1 MVRMEFR
8 AGSTALIETKTAAQG
23 FQLQRTNMTNTKEIT
38 MNRKLRR
45 LRRAQSILTKRCYRT
60 LERGVTLIEILIVLA
75 IVGMIAGGVAV
86 YAVPKFKESQIKS
99 AKISAQDLQS
109 IADGWRAD
117 NGNDCP
123 TPQRLKTEKQMS
135 AGSSLNDP
143 WGAPWKI
150 ACDGESTT
158 VISSGPDKKEGTP
171 DDIHFPP
178 DEQPTN

>member
-1 MVRMEFR
+1 MEFR

-23 FQLQRTNMTNTKEIT
+23 FQLQRTRQRKNMNTKEKP
-38 MNRKLRR
+38 MNRKMRR
-45 LRRAQSILTKRCYRT
+45 LRRALS
-60 LERGVTLIEILIVLA
+60 RGVTLIEILIVLA

>member
-1 MVRMEFR
+1 M
-8 AGSTALIETKTAAQG
+8 
-23 FQLQRTNMTNTKEIT
+23 RTQENK
-38 MNRKLRR
+38 MNRKMRR
-45 LRRAQSILTKRCYRT
+45 LRRAQSVLTKRCYRT

-86 YAVPKFKESQIKS
+86 YAVPKFKESQIKT
-99 AKISAQDLQS
+99 AKISAQDLQQ

-150 ACDGESTT
+150 SCDGDQTT

>member
-1 MVRMEFR
+1 MNLKE
-8 AGSTALIETKTAAQG
+8 
-23 FQLQRTNMTNTKEIT
+23 RTM
-38 MNRKLRR
+38 KLSRSLCDLR
-45 LRRAQSILTKRCYRT
+45 EHVSRDHSRDRIRRALA
-60 LERGVTLIEILIVLA
+60 RGVTLIEILIVLA

-86 YAVPKFKESQIKS
+86 YAVPKFKESQVKS

-109 IADGWRAD
+109 LADGWRAD

-150 ACDGESTT
+150 TCDGENTT
-158 VISSGPDKKEGTP
+158 VISFGPDKKEGTP

>member
-1 MVRMEFR
+1 MNARM
-8 AGSTALIETKTAAQG
+8 
-23 FQLQRTNMTNTKEIT
+23 NMMNKITKENT
-38 MNRKLRR
+38 MDRQPLLVRLAR
-45 LRRAQSILTKRCYRT
+45 LRLARVRRT

-86 YAVPKFKESQIKS
+86 YAVPKFKESQIKT
-99 AKISAQDLQS
+99 AKISAQDLQQ

-150 ACDGESTT
+150 TCEGESTT

-178 DEQPTN
+178 EEQPTN

>member
-1 MVRMEFR
+1 MDH
-8 AGSTALIETKTAAQG
+8 
-23 FQLQRTNMTNTKEIT
+23 RTV
-38 MNRKLRR
+38 RR
-45 LRRAQSILTKRCYRT
+45 LRRAHLILNARFYRS

-86 YAVPKFKESQIKS
+86 YAVPKFKESQIKT

-123 TPQRLKTEKQMS
+123 TPTRLKTEKQMS

-150 ACDGESTT
+150 VCDGESTT
-158 VISSGPDKKEGTP
+158 VVSFGPDKKEGTP

-178 DEQPTN
+178 DEQPTK

>member
-1 MVRMEFR
+1 MDRQTQLDRLIQR
-8 AGSTALIETKTAAQG
+8 A
-23 FQLQRTNMTNTKEIT
+23 
-38 MNRKLRR
+38 RR
-45 LRRAQSILTKRCYRT
+45 HRLARCRRALA
-60 LERGVTLIEILIVLA
+60 RGVTLIEILIVLA

-86 YAVPKFKESQIKS
+86 YAVPKFKSSQVKT
-99 AKISAQDLQS
+99 AMISAQDLQQ

-150 ACDGESTT
+150 NCDGETTT

>member
-1 MVRMEFR
+1 MEFR
-8 AGSTALIETKTAAQG
+8 AGSTALIETKTAAQA
-23 FQLQRTNMTNTKEIT
+23 FKLQEQQRTRRRKIMDPKEIT

-45 LRRAQSILTKRCYRT
+45 LRRALS
-60 LERGVTLIEILIVLA
+60 RGVTLIEILIVLA

-150 ACDGESTT
+150 ACDGEQTT
-158 VISSGPDKKEGTP
+158 VISNGPDKKEGTP

-178 DEQPTN
+178 DEQPTNN